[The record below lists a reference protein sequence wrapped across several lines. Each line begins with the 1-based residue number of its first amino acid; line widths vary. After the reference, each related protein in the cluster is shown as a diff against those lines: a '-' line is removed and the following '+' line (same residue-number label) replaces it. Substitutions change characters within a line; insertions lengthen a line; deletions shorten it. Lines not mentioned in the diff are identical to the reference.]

1 MNEKYL
7 SNEHQENDLSQ
18 IKMTHTL
25 LTVQNMRK
33 TYGRSFV
40 ALDDFCCEIQ
50 TGVTGLLGP
59 NGAGKTT
66 FLRCLLG
73 ILPFEN
79 GTIHFKDFT
88 LPQDLKKVQDFF
100 GYQPETETRMLRTSA
115 MSYVTHIG
123 KIAGLPRKDALH
135 RSFDVLHY
143 VGLEEARY
151 RDMNTFSSGMLQR
164 VKLAAALVQ
173 DPLMLILDEPTAG
186 MDPQGRQQ
194 MLSLIYDLGHNHDK
208 NIIMSTHLLPDVEQT
223 SDNVVVLSRGRTIKQ
238 GSLKSIL
245 TRKDDAISLIIRIS
259 GDHNKFGSL
268 LVDQGFVVIINRDEI
283 QCQLKTNDQENYKI
297 IFKIAKKIGVDI
309 RTMSPHRQTLEE
321 VFLDLV
327 DDDTKNTGG

>member
-1 MNEKYL
+1 
-7 SNEHQENDLSQ
+7 
-18 IKMTHTL
+18 MTEAL
-25 LTVQNMRK
+25 LTVENMTK
-33 TYGRSFV
+33 TYGGSFV
-40 ALDDFCCEIQ
+40 ALNDFSCEIQ

-66 FLRCLLG
+66 FIRCLLG
-73 ILPFEN
+73 ILPFDK
-79 GTIHFKDFT
+79 GTIQFMDYF
-88 LPQDLKKVQDFF
+88 LPQDLSKVQDFF
-100 GYQPETETRMLRTSA
+100 GYQPETETRMLKTSA

-135 RSFDVLHY
+135 RGFDVLHY

-173 DPLMLILDEPTAG
+173 DPLLLILDEPTAG

-194 MLSLIYDLGHNHDK
+194 MLSLIDDLGHNHDK

-245 TRKDDAISLIIRIS
+245 TRKDGDISLIIRIS
-259 GDHNKFGSL
+259 GDLNSFANNLS
-268 LVDQGFVVIINRDEI
+268 DQGLNIEIDRDEI
-283 QCQLKTNDQENYKI
+283 HCIMNQDDQDTHKM
-297 IFKIAKKIGVDI
+297 IFKIARKTGVDI
-309 RTMSPHRQTLEE
+309 RTMSPYRQSLEE
-321 VFLDLV
+321 VFLELV
-327 DDDTKNTGG
+327 QDDTNGEQW